1 VYIPQLRGA
10 RLPDG
15 TIHNGMFI
23 ATDRGRFR
31 GAHIDLFAGDGPRGA
46 RPFIRR
52 GYGSRSHVTV
62 YVANWSGRCE
72 P

>member
-1 VYIPQLRGA
+1 
-10 RLPDG
+10 
-15 TIHNGMFI
+15 MFI

-31 GAHIDLFAGDGPRGA
+31 GAHVDFFAGDGPRGA
-46 RPFIRR
+46 RPFIRK

-62 YVANWSGRCE
+62 YDAGHSGRCE